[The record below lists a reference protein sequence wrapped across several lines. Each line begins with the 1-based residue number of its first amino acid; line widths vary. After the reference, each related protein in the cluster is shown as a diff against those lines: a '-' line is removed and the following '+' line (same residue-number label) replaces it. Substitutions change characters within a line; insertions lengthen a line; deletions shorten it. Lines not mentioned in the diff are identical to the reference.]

1 MMQIYKSITSQ
12 RLDWILVTLEA
23 ISRVTSIQ
31 RFDIIILNF
40 DDNQT
45 SDYFSAS
52 EASESFI
59 RLH

>member
-1 MMQIYKSITSQ
+1 MMQIYKSTTSQ
-12 RLDWILVTLEA
+12 RLDWMLVTLEA

-40 DDNQT
+40 DGNQT

>member
-45 SDYFSAS
+45 SDYFFAS